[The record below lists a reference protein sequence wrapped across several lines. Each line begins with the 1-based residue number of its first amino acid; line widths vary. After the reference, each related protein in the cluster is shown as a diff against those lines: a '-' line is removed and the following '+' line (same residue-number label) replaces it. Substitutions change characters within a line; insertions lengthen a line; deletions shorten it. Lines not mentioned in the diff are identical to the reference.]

1 MTLSRAI
8 LLTTAALL
16 AQSASAQEQ
25 QKQPDRAAPA
35 APAASDRNANAPAA
49 PALDQEPHG
58 SGSVYQELDEL
69 RKNDKSKE
77 QSR

>member
-1 MTLSRAI
+1 MNLSRVI
-8 LLTTAALL
+8 LLATAALL

-25 QKQPDRAAPA
+25 QKQPDKTAPA
-35 APAASDRNANAPAA
+35 AADRNANAPAA

-69 RKNDKSKE
+69 RKSDKSKE